1 MNFYI
6 QAYKKGKDAKTAAAI
21 RQTTCANEMQQKSK
35 ALELNNNNTITQDV
49 LPLLSEKKVN

>member
-6 QAYKKGKDAKTAAAI
+6 QAYKKGKDAKNAAAV
-21 RQTTCANEMQQKSK
+21 RQSTCANEMQHKSK
-35 ALELNNNNTITQDV
+35 SRELNNNTITQDV